1 MGPDRVQCV
10 GLEFSE
16 TLPSEGNAPV
26 QPQECPILSN
36 PELTHGLFSL
46 SSWVVSELLEPAR
59 AGEQGPGPLPYPPGA
74 DPAEDPR
81 GEDSAC
87 L

>member
-10 GLEFSE
+10 CLEFSE

-26 QPQECPILSN
+26 QPRECPILSN
-36 PELTHGLFSL
+36 PELTPALSSL
-46 SSWVVSELLEPAR
+46 SSWVVSELLELAG

-81 GEDSAC
+81 GEGSAW